1 MAPNDCVRIY
11 RREKPA
17 VQIAP
22 VSEAGQGLKI
32 GAMKD
37 EINLPEDFDATF
49 DAMDA
54 EVAALM
60 LGTAP

>member
-1 MAPNDCVRIY
+1 
-11 RREKPA
+11 
-17 VQIAP
+17 
-22 VSEAGQGLKI
+22 
-32 GAMKD
+32 MKD

-54 EVAALM
+54 EVASLM